1 MIMPKN
7 HDYYNLN
14 PPTDIAYPI
23 DEDLNELD
31 LQYKIE
37 DKLLEEYYDN
47 CPTFLEVEHEQII
60 ELIKHEPKYF

>member
-14 PPTDIAYPI
+14 PPTDIVYPL
-23 DEDLNELD
+23 DEDLNEVD

-37 DKLLEEYYDN
+37 DKLLEEYYN
-47 CPTFLEVEHEQII
+47 CPIFLEVEHKQMV
-60 ELIKHEPKYF
+60 ELIRHEPRDF